1 MAKHKLHF
9 VQWKY
14 FSLGPILKVTEE
26 KKKEV
31 NENLIKRI
39 TNVLLQLNNEGTSQ
53 LFCMKVCAKLMNVN
67 AMQTCISRRAGSGT
81 ASCLCQTDGRCHSNT
96 PRTSLHILY
105 MSVEPDEHRMS
116 KSFNVIKE
124 KSSKKSYLALR
135 RSLLRGPLKCVAFWH
150 LMIYTTNRI
159 MMCNYLFCITVRFY

>member
-14 FSLGPILKVTEE
+14 FSLGPILKVIEE
-26 KKKEV
+26 KV

-39 TNVLLQLNNEGTSQ
+39 TNVLLRLNNEGTSH
-53 LFCMKVCAKLMNVN
+53 LFCIKVCAKLMNVN

-81 ASCLCQTDGRCHSNT
+81 ASCLCQTDDRCHSNT
-96 PRTSLHILY
+96 PRISLHILY

-116 KSFNVIKE
+116 KSLNVIKAE
-124 KSSKKSYLALR
+124 KQKKKVR
-135 RSLLRGPLKCVAFWH
+135 NHIWH
-150 LMIYTTNRI
+150 
-159 MMCNYLFCITVRFY
+159 